1 MTHDIIQTSTA
12 DTLRPFDPAT
22 FWAQFRHDTVAVNG
36 VRLHFVEGGSG
47 APILLL
53 PGWPQSWYA
62 WRYVM
67 TLLAGTERRV
77 IALDPRGMG
86 DSDRPASGYEMR
98 MVAAELHCFVE
109 ALGLTTSGPVDIVG
123 HDIGTWIGYFYAA
136 EWPDDV
142 KRLAVFDAALPG
154 ITPPPPAG
162 IPSAEAN
169 VKTWHFAFNRLDD
182 LPEILLQGREREFLT
197 WLFRAK
203 STRPWTITPADLDE
217 YVRVNAAPG
226 ATRAA
231 LSYYR
236 HKLGPEGIAH
246 SRARAEQKLAMPVL
260 AFGADTGVGAA
271 LIDTMHV
278 VATDVR
284 GGVFTGC
291 GHYIPEE
298 APRAVADQVIK
309 FMGA

>member
-1 MTHDIIQTSTA
+1 MTHDIVQTSAA
-12 DTLRPFDPAT
+12 DTLPPFDAAT
-22 FWAQFRHDTVAVNG
+22 FWGQFRHGNVAVKS
-36 VRLHFVEGGSG
+36 VRLHLVEGGGG

-62 WRYVM
+62 WRYVAP
-67 TLLAGTERRV
+67 LLAAAGRRV

-98 MVAAELHCFVE
+98 TAAAEVHGFVE
-109 ALGLTTSGPVDIVG
+109 ALGLTANGPLDVVG
-123 HDIGTWIGYFYAA
+123 HDIGTWIGYAYAA

-142 KRLAVFDAALPG
+142 RRLAVFDAALPG
-154 ITPPPPAG
+154 ITPPPPPG

-169 VKTWHFAFNRLDD
+169 VRTWHFAFNRLDD
-182 LPEILLQGREREFLT
+182 LPEILLYGRELQFLT
-197 WLFRAK
+197 WLFKAK

-236 HKLGPEGIAH
+236 HMLSPEGIAH
-246 SRARAEQKLAMPVL
+246 SRERAERKLAMPVQ
-260 AFGADTGVGAA
+260 AFGADGGVGAI
-271 LIDTMHV
+271 LIDTMRL

-284 GGVFTGC
+284 GGVFAGC
-291 GHYIPEE
+291 GHYMPEE
-298 APRAVADQVIK
+298 APRAVAEHIIR
-309 FMGA
+309 FMSV